1 VDRQA
6 AAELAARVPADRVA
20 VLESGIGGPADVAT
34 LVKRGFRRFLV
45 GEYLVR
51 SGDPRAALAELLA

>member
-1 VDRQA
+1 
-6 AAELAARVPADRVA
+6 VPADRVA

-34 LVKRGFRRFLV
+34 LVERGFRRFLV

-51 SGDPRAALAELLA
+51 SVDPRAALAELLA